1 MTLRRRKAFKSTAL
15 FLVFSLIQLYVQISF
30 GAPGEPSAFPSPQRQ
45 IVGRLITRGNQPITV
60 NGASVTTGGVI
71 TTSTTIETPDGV
83 GATVDL
89 GPLGTLDLAPN
100 TVVQLDFSEG
110 RVKVTL
116 KRGCALLRTK
126 KGTEGSI
133 ETSQGV
139 ADQTDKNRRKPLG
152 VCFPPGAAAPT
163 VSVQAATSA
172 GVGAGVG
179 AGAAAA
185 GGGGLFGMGTAATVA
200 IVAGVGSAIA
210 IPIIVHNNRGNNP
223 SGSTP

>member
-1 MTLRRRKAFKSTAL
+1 MTLRRRKAFKSIAL
-15 FLVFSLIQLYVQISF
+15 LLVFSVVQLCVQISF
-30 GAPGEPSAFPSPQRQ
+30 GAPGEPKAFPLPQRQ

-60 NGASVTTGGVI
+60 NGASVSTGGVI
-71 TTSTTIETPDGV
+71 ITSTTIETPDGV

-100 TVVQLDFSEG
+100 TVVQLDFSDG

-139 ADQTDKNRRKPLG
+139 ADQTDKNRRKPLC
-152 VCFPPGAAAPT
+152 VC
-163 VSVQAATSA
+163 SS
-172 GVGAGVG
+172 
-179 AGAAAA
+179 
-185 GGGGLFGMGTAATVA
+185 
-200 IVAGVGSAIA
+200 
-210 IPIIVHNNRGNNP
+210 
-223 SGSTP
+223 